1 MKAVPNL
8 ANLVAAI
15 ATVACCNI
23 CIGLTFQLNPLL
35 LEQAGWSKATI
46 GAVVAMGPLGVLITS
61 WQFPQLVKHFGHK
74 KIIAAAII
82 GLLGSL
88 LTFNAVAFEMWFL
101 VRFVFG
107 AAIALLFTASE
118 AWLLSFS
125 TDENRGRVFGFYTT
139 VLTMTFAVGPLV
151 IPFTGIN
158 GWLPW
163 LTGAAFILPGLLILM
178 LVKPG
183 HIQVSEETHG
193 IFGVMRKEPL
203 LFAAI
208 LSFTLFEAVQIPFF
222 AIFGAGRGVG
232 LNEASRILGFGIVT
246 CALLYYPF
254 GLLSD
259 RLDRTKLEMVSAFLT
274 VALSLLLIPAI
285 THWSVWPLNVALRL
299 FAIGP
304 YIIAF
309 AIIGARFKGAEM
321 LSAAAGVSMLWGVGG
336 LIGPPVTGFAI
347 DQFGVNAMPII
358 LALIFLLLIFGFV
371 ANRFSLLHT
380 RIA

>member
-1 MKAVPNL
+1 MKTVPNL
-8 ANLVAAI
+8 ANLIAAI

-35 LEQAGWSKATI
+35 LEQAGWSKAAI
-46 GAVVAMGPLGVLITS
+46 GAVVAMGPLGVLITAS
-61 WQFPQLVKHFGHK
+61 QFPRLVGLFGHK
-74 KIIAAAII
+74 RVIAAAII

-88 LTFNAVAFEMWFL
+88 LTFNAVAHELWFV

-107 AAIALLFTASE
+107 AAVALLFTASE
-118 AWLLSFS
+118 AWLLAFS
-125 TDENRGRVFGFYTT
+125 TDENRGRVFGLYTT

-183 HIQVSEETHG
+183 PIHASEESHG
-193 IFGVMRKEPL
+193 IFGVMHKEPL

-208 LSFTLFEAVQIPFF
+208 LSFTLFESVQIPFF
-222 AIFGAGRGVG
+222 AIFAEGRGIG
-232 LNEASRILGFGIVT
+232 IDEASRILGVGIVT

-254 GLLSD
+254 GQLSD
-259 RLDRTKLEMVSAFLT
+259 RIDRARLAIFSALAT
-274 VALSLLLIPAI
+274 IVLSLLLIPAI

-304 YIIAF
+304 YIVAF

-336 LIGPPVTGFAI
+336 LIAPPVAGFAI
-347 DQFGVNAMPII
+347 DQFGVNAMPVI
-358 LALIFLLLIFGFV
+358 LAVIFLLLLVGFA
-371 ANRFSLLHT
+371 ANRFSLL
-380 RIA
+380 RAGIA